1 METVVKAALSNS
13 DGQWKRFFRTLII
26 TVSSLF
32 AAGYLFILIV
42 DPYGMLPLQFN
53 FDRSPAGG
61 DRRYWLPNM
70 AKNSRFDSAIIGS
83 STIRLLNPDDLNLFL
98 NGRFV
103 NLGIEGASLFEQEA
117 IFDVFLRNHP
127 QPKTIIFGVDLAYF
141 DPEHFGVVTKAEH
154 FPAWMY
160 DENPFNDLLP
170 YNWRTI
176 QITMRQ
182 FKYITG
188 IRPKKFRSDGYHDF
202 TMGRPYDIDRVRQD
216 IYGSTTPKEKIPVE
230 PPVLRT
236 PEQNQAFNF
245 PAVSHLGRMLG
256 RLPQSTLKIVV
267 IPPFHYY
274 YQATPG
280 SMNAIKWDVF
290 KRRVADATCRHENA
304 LLFDFMIESPIT
316 TRDENYVDRTHYTV
330 AVAQEIARLMA
341 KGAFSQVDGPQF
353 NRYCNDLNGTVN

>member
-1 METVVKAALSNS
+1 MKAALSNS

-32 AAGYLFILIV
+32 AAGYLFILVV
-42 DPYGMLPLQFN
+42 DPYGMLPLQFD

-103 NLGIEGASLFEQEA
+103 NLGIEGASLFEQAA

-154 FPAWMY
+154 FPEWMY

-216 IYGSTTPKEKIPVE
+216 IYGSTIPKEKIPVE

-236 PEQNQAFNF
+236 PEQNQRLRISGCKSSGKNARPIAAKYAENCRY
-245 PAVSHLGRMLG
+245 PTVSLLLSGHAGVHECHQVG
-256 RLPQSTLKIVV
+256 CV
-267 IPPFHYY
+267 
-274 YQATPG
+274 QA
-280 SMNAIKWDVF
+280 SC
-290 KRRVADATCRHENA
+290 RRRHMCVMKMHCF
-304 LLFDFMIESPIT
+304 LTS
-316 TRDENYVDRTHYTV
+316 
-330 AVAQEIARLMA
+330 
-341 KGAFSQVDGPQF
+341 
-353 NRYCNDLNGTVN
+353 